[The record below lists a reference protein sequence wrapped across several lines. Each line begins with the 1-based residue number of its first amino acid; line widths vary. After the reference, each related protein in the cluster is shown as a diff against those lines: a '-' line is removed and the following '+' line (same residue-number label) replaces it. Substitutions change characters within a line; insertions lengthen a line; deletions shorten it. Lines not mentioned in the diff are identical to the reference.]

1 MNIARSTLMAI
12 VAFGV
17 AVAMTTA
24 GSQAAPVPAEFIDPT
39 GDAGAGPDITNVTVS
54 ADDAGLITFRI
65 AMPNRPTLGPAHETH
80 IYIDSDQ
87 SMATSFSSGADLLL
101 WSDATGFGMVRW
113 NGSTFA
119 DPTRPGSLTF
129 GYSDGAASFTI
140 NRADLPPTADPLR
153 FWIGTTDNIDD
164 PANFDPAPEI
174 GVFTYEFSE
183 AVAIDSVVVPAPIL
197 HPRAGRV
204 VSAHGVRLR
213 LSTDEVVKPDRLTCT
228 LKLAGRTLP
237 PMAGGCKWRVP
248 PSAAG
253 KRGALVVTLSYG
265 GETMT
270 ERYSLRIRR

>member
-1 MNIARSTLMAI
+1 MA
-12 VAFGV
+12 
-17 AVAMTTA
+17 
-24 GSQAAPVPAEFIDPT
+24 
-39 GDAGAGPDITNVTVS
+39 
-54 ADDAGLITFRI
+54 
-65 AMPNRPTLGPAHETH
+65 
-80 IYIDSDQ
+80 
-87 SMATSFSSGADLLL
+87 
-101 WSDATGFGMVRW
+101 RW

-129 GYSDGAASFTI
+129 GYSDGAAVFTI

-183 AVAIDSVVVPAPIL
+183 TVAIDSVVVPAPIL

-204 VSAHGVRLR
+204 VSARGVRLR
-213 LSTDEVVKPDRLTCT
+213 LSTDEVVKPDRLTCS

-237 PMAGGCKWRVP
+237 PMAGGCTWRVP